1 MSRSRVVQLVFFVP
15 KDLVNDF
22 LAKNCTQFA
31 AAISF
36 YALFSLFPLTLAVV
50 SGLSFFLGDPESG
63 IDLAHQISEL
73 APVSSDWVG
82 ATIAGVV
89 EKRAI
94 TGVAAVIGLLW
105 ASNAVFG
112 AIRKGVNAAW
122 GISTPRPFLSERVID
137 LSLTFGSALLILI
150 SISTTTI
157 RTFFRHLIEL
167 VQTQLCGEELVEAPI
182 IRLDGICM
190 FDPAFVFGG
199 ILDLIAPIFAPLLT
213 LSTFTVLYRFLPNTA
228 VRVKDVWP
236 GAMIAAISFE
246 ILKSGFVWYV
256 AAYPAYNVVYGTLGA
271 VVALLAWIYLS
282 AIVLLFGALITS
294 RYSRHLSDR
303 AGRMGWLFWRAVS
316 GLDEK

>member
-1 MSRSRVVQLVFFVP
+1 
-15 KDLVNDF
+15 VNDF
-22 LAKNCTQFA
+22 LSKNCTQFA

-50 SGLSFFLGDPESG
+50 SGLSFFLEDPESG
-63 IDLAHQISEL
+63 VDLAHQISEL

-89 EKRAI
+89 EKRAL
-94 TGVAAVIGLLW
+94 TGLAAVIGLLW

-122 GISTPRPFLSERVID
+122 GISTPRSFLSERLID
-137 LSLTFGSALLILI
+137 LSLTFGAALLILV

-157 RTFFRHLIEL
+157 RTFLRYTIDWVQVQFCGGNLIE
-167 VQTQLCGEELVEAPI
+167 TEAPI

-190 FDPAFVFGG
+190 LDPAFVFGG
-199 ILDLIAPIFAPLLT
+199 ILDLVAPVFAPLLT
-213 LSTFTVLYRFLPNTA
+213 LLTFIVLYRFLPNTV
-228 VRVKDVWP
+228 VRVWDVWP
-236 GAMIAAISFE
+236 GAMIAMISFE
-246 ILKSGFVWYV
+246 VLKSGFIWYV

-282 AIVLLFGALITS
+282 AIVLLFGALVTS

-303 AGRMGWLFWRAVS
+303 AGRMGWLFWKAVS
-316 GLDEK
+316 GSAD

>member
-1 MSRSRVVQLVFFVP
+1 MLRSKVIQLLFLIP
-15 KDLVNDF
+15 RDLVNDF
-22 LAKNCTQFA
+22 LGKNCTQFA

-63 IDLAHQISEL
+63 VDLAHQISEL

-94 TGVAAVIGLLW
+94 TGLAAVIGLLW

-122 GISTPRPFLSERVID
+122 GISTPRPFLSERLID
-137 LSLTFGSALLILI
+137 ISLTFGAALLILI

-157 RTFFRHLIEL
+157 RTFVHHAINWA
-167 VQTQLCGEELVEAPI
+167 QQQLCGQELAEAPI
-182 IRLDGICM
+182 IQLDGICI
-190 FDPAFVFGG
+190 FDPALVFGG
-199 ILDLIAPIFAPLLT
+199 ILDLIAPVFAPLLT
-213 LSTFTVLYRFLPNTA
+213 LCTFIVLYKFLPNTA
-228 VRVKDVWP
+228 VRVWHVWP
-236 GAMIAAISFE
+236 GALIASVSFE
-246 ILKSGFVWYV
+246 VLKNGFVWYV

-282 AIVLLFGALITS
+282 AIVLLFGALVTS
-294 RYSRHLSDR
+294 RYSRHLSER
-303 AGRMGWLFWRAVS
+303 AERVGWLFWRAVS
-316 GLDEK
+316 GTDGR

>member
-1 MSRSRVVQLVFFVP
+1 MLRSRTVYFLFFIP
-15 KDLVNDF
+15 RDLVNDF
-22 LAKNCTQFA
+22 LVKNCTQFA

-63 IDLAHQISEL
+63 IDLAHQISAL

-94 TGVAAVIGLLW
+94 TGLAAVIGLLW

-122 GISTPRPFLSERVID
+122 GISTPRPFLSERLID
-137 LSLTFGSALLILI
+137 LSLTFGAALLILI

-157 RTFFRHLIEL
+157 RSFFGL
-167 VQTQLCGEELVEAPI
+167 VINWAQAQLCGEELTEAPI
-182 IRLDGICM
+182 IRFDGICM

-213 LSTFTVLYRFLPNTA
+213 LSTFIVLYRFLPNTA
-228 VRVKDVWP
+228 VHVRDVWP
-236 GAMIAAISFE
+236 GALIAAISFE
-246 ILKSGFVWYV
+246 ALKSVFVWYV
-256 AAYPAYNVVYGTLGA
+256 TAYPAYNVVYGTLGA

-282 AIVLLFGALITS
+282 AIVLLFGALVTS

-303 AGRMGWLFWRAVS
+303 AGRMGWLFWKAVS
-316 GLDEK
+316 GSDNE

>member
-1 MSRSRVVQLVFFVP
+1 MLRSRFIRLLFLIP
-15 KDLVNDF
+15 RDLVNDF

-63 IDLAHQISEL
+63 VDLAHQISEL

-94 TGVAAVIGLLW
+94 TGVAAVIGLIW

-122 GISTPRPFLSERVID
+122 GISKPRPFLSERIID
-137 LSLTFGSALLILI
+137 ISLTFGAALLILV

-157 RTFFRHLIEL
+157 RTFLRHTIDWAQQQICGREL
-167 VQTQLCGEELVEAPI
+167 AEASIVQ
-182 IRLDGICM
+182 LDGICM
-190 FDPAFVFGG
+190 VDPALVFGG

-213 LSTFTVLYRFLPNTA
+213 LITFIVLYRFLPNTS
-228 VRVKDVWP
+228 VRVSDVWP
-236 GAMIAAISFE
+236 GALIASLSFE
-246 ILKSGFVWYV
+246 MLKSGFVWYV

-282 AIVLLFGALITS
+282 AIVLLFGALVTS
-294 RYSRHLSDR
+294 RYSRYLSQGAER
-303 AGRMGWLFWRAVS
+303 VGWLFWRAVS
-316 GLDEK
+316 GTNDR